1 MIFRMQSFFQMKR
14 FIRKRKSKIYFSRL
28 RIYIV
33 RRVKN
38 SVWRGENMG
47 KKNGLEQKPLLY
59 ITQPQVQKARVSMQ
73 QSFIIKA
80 DKREKI
86 QETTDKDFNKLG
98 QKVQEPAK
106 EDNKQYTVKST
117 VIEKVEDIL
126 PKEEEVQLDPP
137 VIDSDLEES
146 VRKSFKDLDNKQKIY
161 YLLNRPH
168 YIPEVLCQLKTQSG
182 LYIGYVKSFE
192 DQIVT
197 LRAYNQLSTI
207 KIPYS
212 DIITIQMR
220 MI

>member
-1 MIFRMQSFFQMKR
+1 
-14 FIRKRKSKIYFSRL
+14 
-28 RIYIV
+28 
-33 RRVKN
+33 
-38 SVWRGENMG
+38 MG
-47 KKNGLEQKPLLY
+47 KKNDLEQEPLLY

-80 DKREKI
+80 DKRGKN
-86 QETTDKDFNKLG
+86 QERTEDENSNSSR
-98 QKVQEPAK
+98 VQEPPK
-106 EDNKQYTVKST
+106 EDDKQYIVKST
-117 VIEKVEDIL
+117 VIEKSTLIEKVEESQT
-126 PKEEEVQLDPP
+126 KEEVAELAPP
-137 VIDSDLEES
+137 VIDSDVEES

-192 DQIVT
+192 DEMVT
-197 LRAYNQLSTI
+197 LRAYNQLSII